1 MKLLKIIYYRIRCV
15 ITMDHSK
22 FTLYSYSLEL
32 KAAGKKYYYFKD
44 IKNGKYVK
52 VLKEENGEELV
63 LYNNWLKD
71 QGKYNMQKIRVKQ
84 LSEIKKKTIYSI

>member
-44 IKNGKYVK
+44 IKNGRYVK